1 MVGKVIVYLLQ
12 NPLRTLSMDW
22 LEIIR
27 KKFCEAGIAEKTRH
41 FRAIHSVGVLV
52 CLDAKRYEVS
62 DIVVMSLF
70 FIHHNRIKNSFDTG
84 DRPNN
89 A

>member
-1 MVGKVIVYLLQ
+1 
-12 NPLRTLSMDW
+12 MDW

-27 KKFCEAGIAEKTRH
+27 KKFCQAGIAEKTRH
-41 FRAIHSVGVLV
+41 IRAIHSVGVLV

-70 FIHHNRIKNSFDTG
+70 FIHHNRIKTVSIRATG
-84 DRPNN
+84 PIMLELQS
-89 A
+89 